1 MNMEKIFK
9 NLALA
14 NILITI
20 LYFISFFF
28 IDYDYDMS
36 EEDAELLLSE
46 STFGIILIIYFI
58 CYLYS
63 NYLLYKFK
71 PLGKKIFLPIVLL
84 DILIYVLLMI
94 VYEDVTSLTNSNLD
108 VLIVLITGLIS
119 GCLLIFIYF
128 TPIKD
133 KFIKH

>member
-20 LYFISFFF
+20 VYLIFF
-28 IDYDYDMS
+28 IFFDTDYDVS
-36 EEDAELLLSE
+36 EEDAEFLLSDLI
-46 STFGIILIIYFI
+46 FGIIAMVYVIGFVY
-58 CYLYS
+58 CH
-63 NYLLYKFK
+63 YLLYKFK
-71 PLGKKIFLPIVLL
+71 PLGKKIFLPIVLFN
-84 DILIYVLLMI
+84 ILLYAILFVDSDM
-94 VYEDVTSLTNSNLD
+94 TSLTTSNLD
-108 VLIVLITGLIS
+108 VFIEWITGLIS

>member
-1 MNMEKIFK
+1 MNIEKIFK

-20 LYFISFFF
+20 VYLIFF
-28 IDYDYDMS
+28 IFFDTDYDVS

-46 STFGIILIIYFI
+46 LIFGIIAMVYVIGFVY
-58 CYLYS
+58 CH
-63 NYLLYKFK
+63 YLLYKFK
-71 PLGKKIFLPIVLL
+71 PLGKKIFLPIILL
-84 DILIYVLLMI
+84 NILIYAILFVD
-94 VYEDVTSLTNSNLD
+94 EDLTSLTTSNLD
-108 VLIVLITGLIS
+108 IFIEWITGLIS

>member
-1 MNMEKIFK
+1 MEKIFK

-20 LYFISFFF
+20 VYLIFF
-28 IDYDYDMS
+28 IFFDTDYDVS

-46 STFGIILIIYFI
+46 LIFGIIAMVYVIGFVY
-58 CYLYS
+58 CH
-63 NYLLYKFK
+63 YLLYKFK
-71 PLGKKIFLPIVLL
+71 PLGKKIFLPIILL
-84 DILIYVLLMI
+84 NILIYAILFVD
-94 VYEDVTSLTNSNLD
+94 EDLTSLTTSNLD
-108 VLIVLITGLIS
+108 IFIEWITGLIS

>member
-20 LYFISFFF
+20 VYLIFF
-28 IDYDYDMS
+28 IFFDTDYDVS
-36 EEDAELLLSE
+36 EEDAEFLLSDLI
-46 STFGIILIIYFI
+46 FGIIAMVYVIGFVY
-58 CYLYS
+58 CH
-63 NYLLYKFK
+63 YLLYKFK
-71 PLGKKIFLPIVLL
+71 PLGKKIFLPIILL
-84 DILIYVLLMI
+84 NILIYAILFVD
-94 VYEDVTSLTNSNLD
+94 EDLTSLTTSNLD
-108 VLIVLITGLIS
+108 IFIEWITGLIS